1 MKYTVDLQYFGGRGA
16 DSGLKSGANANIS
29 GTSTSSGWDYRGE
42 AGRVDTL
49 IEYANKAKSVNQINR
64 AAIALKK
71 EDEHI
76 STLMNTV
83 KEDDG
88 DIRALMTLRRKVRE
102 QRKKTRL

>member
-1 MKYTVDLQYFGGRGA
+1 MKYILNSQLFGGRGA
-16 DSGLKSGANANIS
+16 SIRMKTGKDYSNVA
-29 GTSTSSGWDYRGE
+29 STSSGWDYRGE
-42 AGRVDTL
+42 AGRTDTL
-49 IEYANKAKSVNQINR
+49 IEYANKAKSINQINR

-88 DIRALMTLRRKVRE
+88 DIRALMTFRRKIRE

>member
-16 DSGLKSGANANIS
+16 DSGLKSGANIS

-42 AGRVDTL
+42 ARRVDTL
-49 IEYANKAKSVNQINR
+49 IEYANKAKSINQINR

-102 QRKKTRL
+102 QKKKTKL